1 MFDVKQKQ
9 EGPMNSKTRFTTLT
23 LMAAGLLFAA
33 CPGGAEPVGDDSG
46 KALFE
51 QHCAVCHP
59 DGGNIINPEKPLD
72 GATLAANGIETAEEI
87 VATLRKPGP
96 GMITFGPE
104 VISDDEAREIADYIL
119 KTF

>member
-9 EGPMNSKTRFTTLT
+9 EGTMNTKARFTTLT
-23 LMAAGLLFAA
+23 LVAASLLFAI
-33 CPGGAEPVGDDSG
+33 CPVGAEPDGYDSG

-59 DGGNIINPEKPLD
+59 GGGNIINPEKPLD
-72 GATLAANGIETAEEI
+72 GATLAANGIKTAEEI

-104 VISDDEAREIADYIL
+104 VISDDEAKEIAEYIL
-119 KTF
+119 KTY